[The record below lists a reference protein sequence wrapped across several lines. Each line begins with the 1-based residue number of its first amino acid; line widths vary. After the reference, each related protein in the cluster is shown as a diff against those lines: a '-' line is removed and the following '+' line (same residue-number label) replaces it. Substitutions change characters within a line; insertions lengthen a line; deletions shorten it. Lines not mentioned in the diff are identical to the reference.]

1 MRHSHTIFLD
11 LRRDVAH
18 NIHMKRLNEIAEV
31 VSGVLPPKGADR
43 HAAYVQIRDLRDPD
57 GDLLRGPEP
66 RARRATKIAADDL
79 LVPSRGDE
87 ITAFRPWPNLIGA
100 FVGLDV
106 YLIRPARRHVDPDFL
121 FVALNDLNTIRQLK
135 ASATGGAL
143 PRIPKQA
150 LEDVLVPLPPMD
162 AQRSI
167 GRIGA
172 LAAACEG
179 LQRQRMAAESKLN
192 AALISR
198 LLRTAA

>member
-1 MRHSHTIFLD
+1 M
-11 LRRDVAH
+11 AH
-18 NIHMKRLNEIAEV
+18 NIRMKRLNEIAEV
-31 VSGVLPPKGADR
+31 FSGILPPKSADR
-43 HAAYVQIRDLRDPD
+43 NAAYVQIKDLRDPD
-57 GDLLRGPEP
+57 GELLRGPAP
-66 RARRATKIAADDL
+66 RARRATKIAEDDL

-87 ITAFRPWPNLIGA
+87 ITAFRPGSNLIGA

-106 YLIRPARRHVDPDFL
+106 YLIRPVLRRVDPDFL

-162 AQRSI
+162 EQRSI

-172 LAAACEG
+172 LANACEG

-198 LLRTAA
+198 LLRTTA

>member
-1 MRHSHTIFLD
+1 M
-11 LRRDVAH
+11 AH
-18 NIHMKRLNEIAEV
+18 NIRMKRLNEIAEV
-31 VSGVLPPKGADR
+31 FSGILPPKSADR
-43 HAAYVQIRDLRDPD
+43 HAVYVQIKDLRDPE
-57 GDLLRGPEP
+57 GELLRGPAP

-87 ITAFRPWPNLIGA
+87 ITAFRPSPNLIGA

-106 YLIRPARRHVDPDFL
+106 YLIRPARRRVDPDFL

-162 AQRSI
+162 EQRSI